1 MILFSKNDD
10 SEENSSSDWLLTY
23 SDMVSLL
30 LCFFVLLA
38 AVSTIDM
45 AKFEQISSNMAKKL
59 SDRDIVRPIELVVQD
74 LQHDINILNIQNK
87 ASVYNDK
94 QGVVLDIASNL
105 LFTNGG
111 ATLKPDAEAILKRI
125 AATLNAERYEMFQ
138 YEVQGHTDEKG
149 TKIPPFTSS
158 WELSALRS
166 SVLVS
171 FLTSRGIKPSRFR
184 AVGAADN
191 QPKVPSYD
199 PYGNELAINKEIN
212 RRMVIRIEPI
222 RT

>member
-1 MILFSKNDD
+1 
-10 SEENSSSDWLLTY
+10 
-23 SDMVSLL
+23 MVSLI

-59 SDRDIVRPIELVVQD
+59 SDRDIVRPIEMIVQD
-74 LQHDINILNIQNK
+74 LNHDMTVLKIQNK

-94 QGVVLDIASNL
+94 KGVVLDISSNL
-105 LFTNGG
+105 LFNNGG
-111 ATLKPDAEAILKRI
+111 ASLKPEAESILKRF
-125 AATLNAERYEMFQ
+125 AATLNAERYEMFR

-149 TKIPPFTSS
+149 TKIPPFSSS

-166 SVLVS
+166 SVLVNY
-171 FLTSRGIKPSRFR
+171 LASRGIKASRFR
-184 AVGAADN
+184 AVGVADN

-199 PYGNELAINKEIN
+199 PYGNELPVNKEIN
-212 RRMVIRIEPI
+212 RRIVIRIETI
-222 RT
+222 RN